1 MKGMMGFL
9 EKAGLVRRED
19 GEPVNEPAQ
28 VDTSTLE
35 IDIAPF
41 MSQAKTTKVSVDEG
55 ASMSLDA
62 IYQHAG
68 VASCAYPAERLM
80 RLIDGLKAMDEPTRL
95 RTIQAIDAADESW
108 TIQDPLKD
116 ANAKVE
122 AIRTHSQT
130 LHASLTAAEQ
140 ESQAL
145 LAEIKQRQEKST
157 SEIRQQI
164 AELEALLTR
173 EIARGAQETT
183 LLESSLQSKKELVN
197 REIAN
202 LSRTARDLQTL
213 AAQFGAN
220 PLN

>member
-19 GEPVNEPAQ
+19 GEPMTQTEL
-28 VDTSTLE
+28 VDTAELE
-35 IDIAPF
+35 IDIPPMPKASAP
-41 MSQAKTTKVSVDEG
+41 AVSVDEN
-55 ASMSLDA
+55 ASMPLEA
-62 IYQHAG
+62 IYQQAG

-108 TIQDPLKD
+108 TIQDPIKD

-122 AIRTHSQT
+122 AIRMHSKT
-130 LHASLTAAEQ
+130 IHASLATSEQ
-140 ESQAL
+140 ETQAL
-145 LAEIKQRQEKST
+145 LTEVRQRQEKST
-157 SEIRQQI
+157 TEIRQQI
-164 AELEALLTR
+164 AELESLLTR

-197 REIAN
+197 RELAN
-202 LSRTARDLQTL
+202 LSRTARELQTL
-213 AAQFGAN
+213 ASQFSVN
-220 PLN
+220 TSN